1 MNSTLKL
8 LDQEDIGEIVRMIRW
23 TREETDLVG
32 DQIAE
37 TVTLDFIG
45 SSWKETEG
53 EMYDE
58 SVIRQ
63 VVRLMEFAITEME
76 VEGV

>member
-8 LDQEDIGEIVRMIRW
+8 LDQEDVGEIVRMIRW
-23 TREETDLVG
+23 TREATDLVG
-32 DQIAE
+32 DQVAE
-37 TVTLDFIG
+37 TVALDFIG
-45 SSWKETEG
+45 SSWKETDG

-76 VEGV
+76 VEEV